1 MGWTTEQQKVIDLR
15 NKNIIVSAAAGSG
28 KTAVLT
34 ERIAGKICADKN
46 ASIDRMLI
54 VTFTNAAAAEMRDRI
69 GKRLREK
76 LAREPDN
83 AHIRKQIAILHTAQ
97 ITTIDSFCLYIL
109 KNHFEEIGVDPAFRI
124 ANDGEKAEI
133 QNEAFD
139 ETIEEL
145 FLEYDDEFVD
155 LVEMYAPKGKF
166 GNLKELVFSLSNSA
180 QSTPYPYETLEKCIV
195 EDAGD
200 IWNSDFVTFL
210 NDYESNYLEAA
221 LEMYSEARDLL
232 SETMLDKHL
241 EEVNAKISFI
251 NGLLESD
258 FRFRMRSFIKIPKVD
273 LRYGRK
279 AFDENTLEI
288 KPEAEKLM
296 NRGKKILENLS
307 KKIHTCEED
316 SFEKNVKDGYKA
328 SNALIKTTL
337 SFMKKF
343 DEKKREAGII
353 DFNDMEHM
361 ALDILIEK
369 DGDTLKPTS
378 TALRYRD
385 FFDEVMIDE
394 YQDSNDVQ
402 ETILGIVSK
411 DEETTGNRFMVGDI
425 KQSIYGFRLAKPDIF
440 REKCEKYKKDEAGR
454 DVRINLLHNF
464 RSRGE
469 VIDAVNF
476 IFERC
481 MQKSIGKIDYN
492 EDEKLN
498 LGNTDY
504 KESPSDNTAEFIYFL
519 ESEKNDNPITKQLSN
534 AEYEAAIIAQRI
546 LELKEAKTQVYDRST
561 DSMREMEFSDIAIL
575 CRALSGG
582 KDIVF
587 QNVLTAAG
595 IPAYVI
601 SKTGYYG
608 AKEVQLILNLLS
620 VIDNSRQDL
629 PLLGVMHSFIGGFS
643 EEEIARIR
651 LESRN
656 KRLSDSLYQYLLLG
670 EDEEI
675 KAKIE
680 KFTDELEELKKMSVY
695 MPASDMLREIYA
707 RYDYTVMVSSLPN
720 GEQRLANVK
729 MLIDTAEEYEQQGV
743 VGIHDFVKFIEKMKK
758 REVDMGEAN
767 ILDEN
772 ANVVKIMTIHK
783 SKGLEFPICFVSS
796 LGTKFMDTGDKMLFD
811 TEFGIGGEAFDLDKR
826 TKTVSPLKNAIALKK
841 AIDEKGE
848 EIRVLYVALTRAKE
862 KLIMTG
868 ALSDDTKSSEIL
880 SFVDIMESRSFA
892 DMVFPLIKDSD
903 LFEKRHY
910 FSETYESDEVIKEVD
925 KASRKDALLNI
936 SGEAFFEEYRY
947 NKDPLDDLFVKTTV
961 SELKKAA
968 YLEREDGENTL
979 YKKEEKKIPAFIS
992 KEEGEAGGA
1001 ARGSAYHRVME
1012 LMDFEHIYDGDVK
1025 ENLRAHRAKMVEKL
1039 FIYEEDDVLVN
1050 EKKIL
1055 KFLDTELS
1063 HRMSRAAKEEKLYLE
1078 QPFVLSVN
1086 ASEVNPGFPSEEKIL
1101 VQGVIDVYFE
1111 EDGKLVLMDYKTDL
1125 VASEDELI
1133 ARYKT
1138 QLDYYSEALS
1148 RLEKKPVS
1156 EILIYS
1162 FSLGEVIEVK

>member
-1 MGWTTEQQKVIDLR
+1 MDWTTQQQKVIDLR
-15 NKNIIVSAAAGSG
+15 DKNIIVSAAAGSG

-34 ERIAGKICADKN
+34 ERIVNKICADEN
-46 ASIDRMLI
+46 ASIDKMLI

-69 GKRLREK
+69 GKAFRKK
-76 LAREPDN
+76 LAEDPDN
-83 AHIRKQIAILHTAQ
+83 PRIRKQIAILHTAQ
-97 ITTIDSFCLYIL
+97 ITTIDSFCLFIL
-109 KNHFEEIGVDPAFRI
+109 MNHFEEIGVDPAFRI
-124 ANDGEKAEI
+124 ANDGEKIEI

-139 ETIEEL
+139 ETIEDL
-145 FLEYDDEFVD
+145 FLGYDDEFVD

-166 GNLKELVFSLSNSA
+166 NVLKELVFDLSNSA
-180 QSTPYPYETLEKCIV
+180 QSTPYPYETLEKFII

-200 IWNSDFVTFL
+200 IWNSKFVKFL
-210 NDYESNYLEAA
+210 NDYESNYLDAA
-221 LEMYSEARDLL
+221 LEMYLQARDML
-232 SETMLDKHL
+232 SETQLDKHL
-241 EEVNAKISFI
+241 EEVNTKISFI
-251 NGLLESD
+251 NGLRESD
-258 FRFRMRSFIKIPKVD
+258 FHFRMRAFRDIPKVD

-279 AFDENTLEI
+279 AFDDLTLEM
-288 KPEAEKLM
+288 KPEVEKLM
-296 NRGKKILENLS
+296 NRGKKILENLK
-307 KKIHTCEED
+307 KKIHTCDED
-316 SFEKNVKDGYKA
+316 SFEKNVKDGYKT

-343 DEKKREAGII
+343 DDKKRDAGII
-353 DFNDMEHM
+353 DFSDMEHM
-361 ALDILIEK
+361 ALNILIKK
-369 DGDTLKPTS
+369 DGDTLKPTP
-378 TALRYRD
+378 TAIRYRE

-402 ETILGIVSK
+402 ETILGIISK
-411 DEETTGNRFMVGDI
+411 QDEPIGNRFMVGDI

-440 REKCEKYKKDEAGR
+440 REKCEKYKEDETGR

-464 RSRGE
+464 RSRRE

-481 MQKSIGKIDYN
+481 MKESVGKINYN
-492 EDEKLN
+492 EKERLN

-504 KESPSDNTAEFIYFL
+504 KESTSDNTAEFLYFL
-519 ESEKNDNPITKQLSN
+519 ESEKRENPVTSQLSN

-546 LELKEAKTQVYDRST
+546 LELKEAKTQVYDRSK
-561 DSMREMEFSDIAIL
+561 DSMRDMEFSDIAIL
-575 CRALSGG
+575 CRGLSGG
-582 KDIVF
+582 KDITF

-651 LESRN
+651 LESRK

-670 EDEEI
+670 DDEDI
-675 KAKIE
+675 KAKIV

-695 MPASDMLREIYA
+695 MSASDMLREIYA

-720 GEQRLANVK
+720 GQQRLANVK
-729 MLIDTAEEYEQQGV
+729 MLIDTAEDYEQQGV
-743 VGIHDFVKFIEKMKK
+743 VGIHDFVKFIDKMKK

-767 ILDEN
+767 TLDEN

-796 LGTKFMDTGDKMLFD
+796 LGTEFRANSDKILFD
-811 TEFGIGGEAFDLDKR
+811 EEYGIGGEAFDLEKR

-841 AIDEKGE
+841 ATEERGE
-848 EIRVLYVALTRAKE
+848 ELRVLYVALTRAKE

-868 ALSDDTKSSEIL
+868 ALSDDTKSSESL
-880 SFVDIMESRSFA
+880 SFVDIMESKSFA

-903 LFEKRHY
+903 LFEKIPYSAEIH
-910 FSETYESDEVIKEVD
+910 ESDEVIKEFD
-925 KASRKDALLNI
+925 KASRKDALMNI
-936 SGEAFFEEYRY
+936 SGDAFFEEYKY
-947 NKDPLDDLFVKTTV
+947 NKDPLEGLFVKTTV

-992 KEEGEAGGA
+992 KEEGESGGA

-1012 LMDFEHIYDGDVK
+1012 LLDFEHIYDGDVK
-1025 ENLRAHRAKMVEKL
+1025 ENLRAHRTEMVEKL
-1039 FIYEEDDVLVN
+1039 FIYEEEDVLVN

-1063 HRMSRAAKEEKLYLE
+1063 HRMSRAAKEGKLYLE
-1078 QPFVLSVN
+1078 QPFVLSVD
-1086 ASEVNPGFPSEEKIL
+1086 ASEVNPDFPSEERIL

-1125 VASEDELI
+1125 VASPDELI